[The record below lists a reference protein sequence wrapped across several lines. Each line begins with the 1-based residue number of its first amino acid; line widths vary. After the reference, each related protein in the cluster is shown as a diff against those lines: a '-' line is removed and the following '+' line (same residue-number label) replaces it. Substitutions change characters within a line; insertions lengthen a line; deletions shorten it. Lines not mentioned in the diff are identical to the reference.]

1 VDLGSAKRAL
11 RRRVASRRRQALADA
26 GDRIAASVCAHL
38 LAEAV
43 IAGAPRVAL
52 YAALPDEVSM
62 RPLFDAL
69 AAAGKTRLLPRVA
82 RDASLVFAAVER
94 LDELRPG
101 AYGVLAP
108 ADDAPAVPLGAGDVV
123 VVPGVAFDE
132 QGARLGRGAGC
143 YDRTFP
149 ADQPSAPVLIGAAC
163 EAQLIESVPT
173 GSRDRAMDAIVTE
186 RAFRWVKGSRR

>member
-1 VDLGSAKRAL
+1 MDLGSAKRAL
-11 RRRVASRRRQALADA
+11 RRRVAPRRRQALADA

-38 LAEAV
+38 LGEPVVAR
-43 IAGAPRVAL
+43 APRVAL

-62 RPLFDAL
+62 WPLFDAL
-69 AAAGKTRLLPRVA
+69 AAAGRKRLLPRLGPDE
-82 RDASLVFAAVER
+82 RLSFAVVER
-94 LDELRPG
+94 RDELQPG

-108 ADDAPAVPLGAGDVV
+108 AEDAPVVVLGDADVV

-132 QGARLGRGAGC
+132 RGGRLGRGAGC

-149 ADQPSAPVLIGAAC
+149 AGQRPAPVLVGVAC
-163 EAQLIESVPT
+163 EAQLVESVPS

-186 RAFRWVKGSRR
+186 RAFRWVRGNR